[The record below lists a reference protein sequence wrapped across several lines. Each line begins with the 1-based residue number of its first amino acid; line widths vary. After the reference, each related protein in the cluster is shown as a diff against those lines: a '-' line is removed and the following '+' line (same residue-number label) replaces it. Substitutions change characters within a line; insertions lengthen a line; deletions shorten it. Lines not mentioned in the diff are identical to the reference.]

1 MTLYGV
7 IDLKNKKMMYITDVK
22 ALADSAKNSGECI
35 VLSTDEIHLSSAA
48 RSEISMA
55 YDADCVEESVCTAL
69 REKGKLLTEIYARE
83 LLASAP
89 EGGRMGRVIL
99 TCQPD
104 LDSKEAKLLLGKLIE
119 APGTAAVILYP
130 VAGKDGEEGRICYL
144 LGKAQDSP
152 ADCKYLCEMLNGLY
166 NGKGGGKAGFAQGS
180 GKLRGD
186 WQETAEG
193 LRRML

>member
-69 REKGKLLTEIYARE
+69 REKGIDEDVDSVAFNA
-83 LLASAP
+83 LASDIAS
-89 EGGRMGRVIL
+89 EAYRSIVKYDESEDYAIEVAMKDRE
-99 TCQPD
+99 
-104 LDSKEAKLLLGKLIE
+104 KEISRLQAMSE
-119 APGTAAVILYP
+119 
-130 VAGKDGEEGRICYL
+130 KD
-144 LGKAQDSP
+144 
-152 ADCKYLCEMLNGLY
+152 
-166 NGKGGGKAGFAQGS
+166 
-180 GKLRGD
+180 
-186 WQETAEG
+186 
-193 LRRML
+193 